1 MDHLNIT
8 QVCVYC
14 SRGQK
19 VFKVNLDLY
28 DDEGR
33 LPIEIDKSVHFQFIC
48 CFCQQRTLLDF
59 YRFSH
64 PDVIKHLKHLKKHLK
79 EINETLH
86 KFNILFNNMNNF
98 NLL

>member
-33 LPIEIDKSVHFQFIC
+33 LPIGIDKSVHFQFLSTKSIV
-48 CFCQQRTLLDF
+48 
-59 YRFSH
+59 RF
-64 PDVIKHLKHLKKHLK
+64 L
-79 EINETLH
+79 
-86 KFNILFNNMNNF
+86 
-98 NLL
+98 